1 MQLRYYQHDALQS
14 IWDYYASG
22 NTGNPVI
29 AHPTGT
35 GKSILPAVFIERIMR
50 VWPTQRFMLLTHV
63 KELISQNAEALLEIW
78 PNAPVGIYSAGLK
91 SRDIAYPIIYAGI
104 QSAIKNPM
112 AFGHRDIIFI
122 DECHLVN
129 QDDSSQY
136 QTFLAAMKL
145 MNPQVKIIG
154 MSATPFRMG
163 LGLITDGNI
172 FTDTIH
178 DITNLD
184 NFNRLISEGY
194 LAPLIPLRTRTELD
208 VSTVG
213 IRNSEYIPGQLQAAV
228 DKDEITKAALKE
240 VIAAGENRKS
250 WLIFSSG
257 IEHAEHISDSLNSFG
272 INCASVHSKRP
283 TDYCDNAIKEF
294 KAGNLRSIVN
304 YSKLTTGFNHPAI
317 DLLVDLR
324 PTMSIPLHIQKL
336 GRGTRPAPGKEN
348 CLVLDFARN
357 VPRLGPIND
366 PIIPRK
372 KGEKQGDPPIKICEN
387 CGAYNHAS
395 VRICCNCGEEFTFKI
410 KIVAKSGNAE
420 IIKSDLPTIEIYDVH
435 RVIYNAHNKVGSPT
449 SMAVSY
455 FCGLHMFREWI
466 CLEHGGIA
474 GKIARDWWRQV
485 HKTEPPKT
493 VSDALQHVSELR
505 TPKRIKVIVNRKF
518 PEIIGREF

>member
-1 MQLRYYQHDALQS
+1 MKLRYYQNDALQA
-14 IWDYYASG
+14 IWDYFASG

-63 KELISQNAEALLEIW
+63 KELIQQNVEALLEIW

-91 SRDIAYPIIYAGI
+91 SRDIIHPIVYAGI
-104 QSAIKNPM
+104 QSAIKNPIC
-112 AFGHRDIIFI
+112 FGHRDIIFI

-129 QDDSSQY
+129 QDESSQY

-145 MNPQVKIIG
+145 INPQVKIIG

-163 LGLITDGNI
+163 LGYVTDGDI
-172 FTDTIH
+172 FTDIIH
-178 DITNLD
+178 DITSLD
-184 NFNRLISEGY
+184 NFNKLIHENY
-194 LAPLIPLRTRTELD
+194 LAPLIPLRTRIELD
-208 VSTVG
+208 VSGVG
-213 IRNSEYIPGQLQAAV
+213 IRNAEFIPGQLQSAV
-228 DKDEITKAALKE
+228 DKDEITHAALKE
-240 VIAAGENRKS
+240 TIHAGENRKS

-257 IEHAEHISDSLNSFG
+257 IKHAEHIADTLCSFG
-272 INCASVHSKRP
+272 IQCLAIHSKRP
-283 TDYCDNAIKEF
+283 SDFNDQAIKGF
-294 KAGNLRSIVN
+294 KSGELRAIVN

-336 GRGTRPAPGKEN
+336 GRGTRPSEGKEN

-372 KGEKQGDPPIKICEN
+372 KGEKQGDPPIKICDN

-395 VRICCNCGEEFTFKI
+395 VRVCCNCGEEFQFKV
-410 KIVAKSGNAE
+410 KIVAKSGHAE
-420 IIKSDLPTIEIYDVH
+420 IIKTDLPTIETYDVQK
-435 RVIYNAHNKVGSPT
+435 VIYTSHNKIGSPT
-449 SMAVSY
+449 SMRVTY
-455 FCGLHMFREWI
+455 FCGLHMFHEWI
-466 CLEHGGIA
+466 CLQHSGMA
-474 GKIARDWWRQV
+474 GKVARDWWRQV
-485 HKTEPPKT
+485 HKSNPPAT
-493 VSDALQHVSELR
+493 VSEALQIVSELR
-505 TPKRIKVIVNRKF
+505 TPKRIKVHVNTKYPR
-518 PEIIGREF
+518 IMSREF